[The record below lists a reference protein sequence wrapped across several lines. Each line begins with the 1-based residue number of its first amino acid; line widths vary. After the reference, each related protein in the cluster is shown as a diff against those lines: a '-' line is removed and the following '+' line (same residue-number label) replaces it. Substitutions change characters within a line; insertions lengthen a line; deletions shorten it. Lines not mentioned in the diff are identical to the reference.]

1 MPGPYSCGA
10 FVLQERFLHAKLI
23 CLGVRRGWFGKSHV
37 PGPRRAA
44 PSLGAAGRRV
54 AGGLRSG
61 GTQQQ
66 GAGTGCT
73 VGYRGS
79 TLGINSWR
87 AEMLPALGCRSPSP
101 GPSSARS

>member
-54 AGGLRSG
+54 AGG
-61 GTQQQ
+61 
-66 GAGTGCT
+66 AA
-73 VGYRGS
+73 VRGD
-79 TLGINSWR
+79 
-87 AEMLPALGCRSPSP
+87 PAAGCRDRLH
-101 GPSSARS
+101 GGVQGLHTGH